1 MVGDQDY
8 LSLDTGTAS
17 QVPGHGDSMQVAAR
31 GQRGFG
37 WGDLAALVV
46 SGVAAAVAPL
56 QVFLLAYVLL
66 GPFHY
71 LTEIAWLKQKKFY
84 FGDGLVSPRTYA
96 WAAGGLA
103 LVGAA
108 DFVAKRGLSFWVVG
122 ALLLLSFSVWI
133 RNVYVLAVI
142 AVAGVVAKELS
153 PAVVVLVAVIV
164 PTVVHVFFFTWI
176 FMMSGA
182 LRSKSLGWARWVN
195 PVLTLAIPLALVF
208 ATVHYRTPGA
218 FWVRSEASSF
228 GPFHQYLAGLLH
240 HTMRLDASVLSDPV
254 VAALL
259 RLSAFAY
266 LFHYLNWFAKVD
278 LLQWHKLPWRSWAVL
293 TALYAA
299 SLGVYGFG
307 FATGILVANFLSLL
321 HVLLEFP
328 LDWQALRF
336 VAWGWR
342 GGATSKETAG
352 AVARTAA

>member
-1 MVGDQDY
+1 MR
-8 LSLDTGTAS
+8 
-17 QVPGHGDSMQVAAR
+17 AAAQ
-31 GQRGFG
+31 GARGFG

-71 LTEIAWLKQKKFY
+71 LTEIAWLKKKKFY
-84 FGDGLVSPRTYA
+84 FGDGLVSPRMYA
-96 WAAGGLA
+96 WLAGGLA
-103 LVGAA
+103 VVGAA
-108 DFVAKRGLSFWVVG
+108 DFVVRHGLSFWVIG
-122 ALLLLSFSVWI
+122 ALLLLSFSVWV
-133 RNVYVLAVI
+133 RNLYVLATI

-176 FMMSGA
+176 FTVSGA
-182 LRSKSLGWARWVN
+182 LRSKGLGWARWVN
-195 PVLTLAIPLALVF
+195 PVLTLAIPVGLVL
-208 ATVHYRTPGA
+208 ATVHYRAPGA
-218 FWVRSEASSF
+218 LWVRGEAASF
-228 GPFHQYLAGLLH
+228 EPFHQYLAGLWH
-240 HTMRLDASVLSDPV
+240 HTLRMDGGLLADPV

-278 LLQWHKLPWRSWAVL
+278 LLEWHKLPLRSWVVL
-293 TALYAA
+293 LTLYAA

-328 LDWQALRF
+328 LDWRTLRF

-342 GGATSKETAG
+342 GAG
-352 AVARTAA
+352 APKAVVVVVAETVA